1 MRAGTQEEAA
11 RAYDLAALELRG
23 HAAITNFDI
32 SSYTDYLQQLEQPI
46 PKAQPKPALK
56 PKAEPVD
63 EEALLL
69 RGLPLPDDELGGCLQ
84 GNWAAAAAR
93 EPGGGGRPLGSRR
106 RRHGTFREDD
116 ANWRSREGA
125 RAGQVT
131 MGEGQIRLYGKVQS
145 TREKRYSNSIFP
157 I

>member
-1 MRAGTQEEAA
+1 MDLLSCRAGTQEEAA

-69 RGLPLPDDELGGCLQ
+69 LRGLPLPDD
-84 GNWAAAAAR
+84 A
-93 EPGGGGRPLGSRR
+93 S
-106 RRHGTFREDD
+106 FEDD
-116 ANWRSREGA
+116 IE
-125 RAGQVT
+125 T
-131 MGEGQIRLYGKVQS
+131 LYMEMCLNFECLCRFQGP
-145 TREKRYSNSIFP
+145 EKQLRMSNQGIVLC
-157 I
+157 

>member
-1 MRAGTQEEAA
+1 MQGPSRRQPGPT
-11 RAYDLAALELRG
+11 
-23 HAAITNFDI
+23 T
-32 SSYTDYLQQLEQPI
+32 SQLCS
-46 PKAQPKPALK
+46 